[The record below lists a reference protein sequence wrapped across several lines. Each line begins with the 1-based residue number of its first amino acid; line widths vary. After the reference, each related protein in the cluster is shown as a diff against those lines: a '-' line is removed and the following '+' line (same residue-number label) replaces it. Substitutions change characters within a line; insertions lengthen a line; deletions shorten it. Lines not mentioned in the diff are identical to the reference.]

1 MELWPYLRCPN
12 LLVFAGDQHRCHAN
26 ELELRPRHGLQGQ
39 VPVYNVYCEVER
51 FWHEVES
58 LVRLDEPFR
67 EHGAHFVGDRGL
79 IAHVVNGTA
88 LMLQNT
94 NMVCMVKTDSEQA
107 ACLRTDL
114 LKMNPQL
121 PGQSCRMCRCPQ
133 RNPPEQTGCRHPTC
147 QYPQ

>member
-1 MELWPYLRCPN
+1 MELWPYLRCPD

-26 ELELRPRHGLQGQ
+26 ELELPPRHGLQRQ
-39 VPVYNVYCEVER
+39 VPVYNVYSEVER

-58 LVRLDEPFR
+58 LVRLDEPVR
-67 EHGAHFVGDRGL
+67 EGGAHFGGDLGL

-107 ACLRTDL
+107 CLR
-114 LKMNPQL
+114 
-121 PGQSCRMCRCPQ
+121 
-133 RNPPEQTGCRHPTC
+133 QTCER
-147 QYPQ
+147 